1 MKEALK
7 KFDEGGEGSEIDLG
21 EVYDHLAYAEY
32 QVGLWGRRRK
42 VVLSCAVAEWC
53 TREMKGFVYQ

>member
-32 QVGLWGRRRK
+32 QVCLKLVRK
-42 VVLSCAVAEWC
+42 KGGAMAEGG
-53 TREMKGFVYQ
+53 TREMKAFVYH